1 MIQKIL
7 KLFMFQEEMD
17 TEEQQLTLLSVTHNF
32 TPMMKGGWRE
42 LPFSSLSLLHNS
54 LPSTAAQISWLFLL
68 SFNKYVPG
76 IVLRNNGELEQWWSL
91 PRELM
96 LGWRGH
102 ALYPAWM
109 LPTPTGSGMWA
120 GATLLCRST
129 LNNCR
134 VQSKTTNGGWLISL
148 HLSKYWKAIN

>member
-96 LGWRGH
+96 LGGGG
-102 ALYPAWM
+102 M
-109 LPTPTGSGMWA
+109 LFTQPGCCQHQQAVACGLEPRSYAGPHLTTAGFRAKLQMEAGSSPYI
-120 GATLLCRST
+120 C
-129 LNNCR
+129 LNIER
-134 VQSKTTNGGWLISL
+134 L
-148 HLSKYWKAIN
+148 